1 VAAAFSVQLFQFS
14 RLDSVAPLQHHPPK
28 KEGAMADFQSFQALT
43 YNLDRLRQQPERG
56 AGLAD
61 VLTEPY
67 DKITPEMQTAYYAR
81 HDHNIVRVILG
92 REEPGD
98 GEQRN
103 KYTRA
108 EASFRAWQRDSFL
121 VCRER
126 PAIFAYEQT
135 FCVGGRELTRRA
147 LIGRVR
153 LSRPEEG
160 QILPHERTLS
170 KPKAD
175 RLNLLRHCRA
185 HFGQIFLLY
194 PGTGAEL
201 AAARASATPLAKFE
215 DAYGI
220 RHRLTAIEDDAGLK
234 AVQQTLQ
241 PLKFYIA
248 DGHHRFETSLNYRE
262 EMRRRHPDAGTN
274 APFEFTMA
282 TLVAMNDPGLVV
294 LPTHRL
300 VHDIANFNADTLHRS
315 LAEWFELESASS
327 LDALQAR
334 MGQAPAD
341 DHWFG
346 LFLPAGGFTLLKLRR
361 DRDRAPLFASQ
372 PPLWA
377 DLVVAILHSVI
388 LDRMLGINE
397 EKLREESNL
406 HYLRDATEGVERV
419 RANQGQALFLLNP
432 TPVRAV
438 QAIADARSRMP
449 QKSTDFYP
457 KLPTG
462 MTIYDVSV

>member
-1 VAAAFSVQLFQFS
+1 
-14 RLDSVAPLQHHPPK
+14 
-28 KEGAMADFQSFQALT
+28 MADFQPFQALT
-43 YNLDRLRQQPERG
+43 CNLDRLRHQPARG

-67 DKITPEMQTAYYAR
+67 DKITPDMQAAYYAR
-81 HDHNIVRVILG
+81 HDHNIVRIILG
-92 REEPGD
+92 REEAGD
-98 GEQRN
+98 TDQRN

-108 EASFRAWQRDSFL
+108 AEFFRSWRQENFL
-121 VCRER
+121 VRRER

-135 FCVGGRELTRRA
+135 FRVGGRELTRRA

-175 RLNLLRHCRA
+175 RLNLLRHTQA

-194 PGTGAEL
+194 PGSGAEL
-201 AAARASATPLAKFE
+201 APARAAATPLAKFE
-215 DAYGI
+215 DSYGI
-220 RHRLTAIEDDAGLK
+220 RHCLTAIEDGASLNT
-234 AVQQTLQ
+234 VQQTLQ

-262 EMRRRHPDAGTN
+262 EMRRLHPNAGPD

-282 TLVAMNDPGLVV
+282 TLVAMDDPGLAV

-300 VHDIANFNADTLHRS
+300 VHNVANFDADALRRA
-315 LAEWFELESASS
+315 LAEWFDLEPAAD
-327 LDALQAR
+327 LDALLAR
-334 MGQAPAD
+334 MAQAPAG

-346 LFLPAGGFTLLKLRR
+346 MFLSATGFTLLKLRR
-361 DRDRAPLFASQ
+361 DRDRASLFAGQ
-372 PPLWA
+372 PPLWENL
-377 DLVVAILHSVI
+377 DVAILHTVI

-397 EKLREESNL
+397 ERLREESNL
-406 HYLRDATEGVERV
+406 HYLREATTGVESI
-419 RANQGQALFLLNP
+419 RAGEGQAFFLLNP

>member
-1 VAAAFSVQLFQFS
+1 
-14 RLDSVAPLQHHPPK
+14 
-28 KEGAMADFQSFQALT
+28 MADFQPFQALT
-43 YNLDRLRQQPERG
+43 YNLDRVRQQPERG

-67 DKITPEMQTAYYAR
+67 DKITPEMQAAYYAR
-81 HDHNIVRVILG
+81 HDHNIIRVILG

-98 GEQRN
+98 TEQRN

-108 EASFRAWQRDSFL
+108 EESFRAWQRENFL
-121 VCRER
+121 VRRER

-135 FCVGGRELTRRA
+135 FRVGGRELTRRA

-160 QILPHERTLS
+160 HILPHERTLS

-201 AAARASATPLAKFE
+201 ASARTAATPMAKFE
-215 DAYGI
+215 DQFGI
-220 RHRLTAIEDDAGLK
+220 HHRLTAIEDAAALK
-234 AVQQTLQ
+234 TVQQTLL

-262 EMRRRHPDAGTN
+262 EMRRQHPNAGPD

-282 TLVAMNDPGLVV
+282 TLVAMDDPGLVV

-300 VHDIANFNADTLHRS
+300 VHNIANFNADALRRS
-315 LAEWFELESASS
+315 LAEWFDLEPAAS

-334 MGQAPAD
+334 LAQATAD

-346 LFLPAGGFTLLKLRR
+346 LFLPTGGFTLLKLRR

-377 DLVVAILHSVI
+377 DLDVAILHTVI
-388 LDRMLGINE
+388 LDQMLGINE

-406 HYLRDATEGVERV
+406 HYLREATTGVENV
-419 RANQGQALFLLNP
+419 RGGKGQAFFLLNP

>member
-1 VAAAFSVQLFQFS
+1 
-14 RLDSVAPLQHHPPK
+14 
-28 KEGAMADFQSFQALT
+28 MADFQPFQPWT

-67 DKITPEMQTAYYAR
+67 DKITPDMQTAYYAR
-81 HDHNIVRVILG
+81 HDHNIVRIILG
-92 REEPGD
+92 REEADDAG
-98 GEQRN
+98 QRN

-108 EASFRAWQRDSFL
+108 ADFLRAWQRENFL
-121 VCRER
+121 VRRER
-126 PAIFAYEQT
+126 PSVLAYEQT
-135 FCVGGRELTRRA
+135 FRVGERELTRRA

-160 QILPHERTLS
+160 HILPHERTLS

-175 RLNLLRHCRA
+175 RLNLLRHARA
-185 HFGQIFLLY
+185 HFGQIFLLH
-194 PGTGAEL
+194 PGDAAEL
-201 AAARASATPLAKFE
+201 ASARAAATPLATFE

-220 RHRLTAIEDDAGLK
+220 RHRLEAIEDGAALK
-234 AVQQTLQ
+234 AVQQTLL

-262 EMRRRHPDAGTN
+262 EMRRQHPNAGPD

-282 TLVAMNDPGLVV
+282 TLVAMDDPGLVV
-294 LPTHRL
+294 LPTHRM
-300 VHDIANFNADTLHRS
+300 VHHIANFNADALRRS
-315 LAEWFELESASS
+315 LAEWFELEPAAS

-334 MGQAPAD
+334 MAQTPAGA
-341 DHWFG
+341 HWFG
-346 LFLPAGGFTLLKLRR
+346 MFLPVAGFTLLKLRL
-361 DRDRAPLFASQ
+361 DRDRAPLFAGQ

-377 DLVVAILHSVI
+377 DLDVAILHTLI

-397 EKLREESNL
+397 EKLREESNV
-406 HYLRDATEGVERV
+406 HYLREAAAGVESV
-419 RANQGQALFLLNP
+419 RGGQGQAFFLLNP

>member
-1 VAAAFSVQLFQFS
+1 
-14 RLDSVAPLQHHPPK
+14 
-28 KEGAMADFQSFQALT
+28 MADFQPFQAWT
-43 YNLDRLRQQPERG
+43 YNLDRLGQQPERG

-67 DKITPEMQTAYYAR
+67 DKITPEMQAAYYAR
-81 HDHNIVRVILG
+81 HDHNIVRIILG
-92 REEPGD
+92 REEANDAG
-98 GEQRN
+98 QRN
-103 KYTRA
+103 KYVRA
-108 EASFRAWQRDSFL
+108 AEFL
-121 VCRER
+121 RSWKQENVLVRRER
-126 PAIFAYEQT
+126 PGIFAYEQT
-135 FCVGGRELTRRA
+135 FRAGDRELTRRA

-160 QILPHERTLS
+160 HILPHERTLS

-175 RLNLLRHCRA
+175 RLNLLQHTCS

-194 PGTGAEL
+194 PGSGAEL
-201 AAARASATPLAKFE
+201 ASARASATPMAKFE

-220 RHRLTAIEDDAGLK
+220 RHCLTAIEEGTALK
-234 AVQQTLQ
+234 VVQQMLL

-262 EMRRRHPDAGTN
+262 EMRRKHPNAGPN

-282 TLVAMNDPGLVV
+282 TLVAMEDPGLVV

-300 VHDIANFNADTLHRS
+300 VHNIADFNADTLRRS
-315 LAEWFELESASS
+315 LTAWFELEPAAS
-327 LDALQAR
+327 LEALQAR
-334 MGQAPAD
+334 MAQAPAGA
-341 DHWFG
+341 HWFG
-346 LFLPAGGFTLLKLRR
+346 MFVPAAGFTLLKLRL
-361 DRDRAPLFASQ
+361 DLDRAPLFAGQ

-377 DLVVAILHSVI
+377 DLDVAILHTVI
-388 LDRMLGINE
+388 LDRMLGITE
-397 EKLREESNL
+397 ERLREESNL
-406 HYLRDATEGVERV
+406 HYLREAATGVENV
-419 RANQGQALFLLNP
+419 RGGKGQAFFLLNP

>member
-1 VAAAFSVQLFQFS
+1 
-14 RLDSVAPLQHHPPK
+14 
-28 KEGAMADFQSFQALT
+28 MADFQAFKALT
-43 YNLDRLRQQPERG
+43 YNLDQLRATPRPG

-67 DKITPEMQTAYYAR
+67 DKISPAMQATYYAR

-92 REEPGD
+92 REEAGD
-98 GEQRN
+98 DDRRN

-108 EASFRAWQRDSFL
+108 ASFFQKLQQNVALIRH
-121 VCRER
+121 ER
-126 PAIFAYEQT
+126 PAIFDYQQT
-135 FCVGGRELTRRA
+135 FRAGSRTLTRRA

-160 QILPHERTLS
+160 KVLPHERTLS

-175 RLNLLRHCRA
+175 RLNLLRQTRA

-194 PGTGAEL
+194 PGNGSEFEAPRLGASPL
-201 AAARASATPLAKFE
+201 AAWE
-215 DAYGI
+215 DEYGI
-220 RHRLTAIEDDAGLK
+220 AHRLAVIDTTAALASMKQVLDPM
-234 AVQQTLQ
+234 T
-241 PLKFYIA
+241 FYIA
-248 DGHHRFETSLNYRE
+248 DGHHRYETSLNYRD
-262 EMRRRHPDAGTN
+262 EMRQQYPHHSSD
-274 APFEFTMA
+274 APFNFTMA
-282 TLVAMNDPGLVV
+282 TLVAMDDPGLVV

-300 VHDIANFNADTLHRS
+300 VHGVASLDPAALRRG
-315 LAEWFELESASS
+315 LAEWFELEPAAT

-334 MGQAPAD
+334 MAQAGRD
-341 DHWFG
+341 DHWLG
-346 LFLPAGGFTLLKLRR
+346 MFLPPGEFAVLKLRR
-361 DRDRAPLFASQ
+361 DRDRKPLFASQ
-372 PPLWA
+372 PPLW
-377 DLVVAILHSVI
+377 DGLDVAILHTMV
-388 LDRMLGINE
+388 LDKLMGIDE
-397 EKLREESNL
+397 ARLREESNL
-406 HYLRDATEGVERV
+406 HYLREAAPGVERV
-419 RANQGQALFLLNP
+419 RKGEAQALFLLNP

>member
-1 VAAAFSVQLFQFS
+1 
-14 RLDSVAPLQHHPPK
+14 
-28 KEGAMADFQSFQALT
+28 MADFQPFQALT
-43 YNLDRLRQQPERG
+43 FNLDRLRHQPERG

-67 DKITPEMQTAYYAR
+67 DKITPEMQAAYYTR
-81 HDHNIVRVILG
+81 HDRNIVRIILG
-92 REEPGD
+92 REEAGD
-98 GEQRN
+98 TDQHN

-108 EASFRAWQRDSFL
+108 AEFFRSWRQENFL
-121 VCRER
+121 VRRER
-126 PAIFAYEQT
+126 TAIFAYEQT
-135 FCVGGRELTRRA
+135 FRVGGRELTRRA

-175 RLNLLRHCRA
+175 RLNLLRHTQA

-194 PGTGAEL
+194 PGSGAEL
-201 AAARASATPLAKFE
+201 AQARAAATPLAKFE
-215 DAYGI
+215 DPYGI
-220 RHRLTAIEDDAGLK
+220 HHCLTAIEDGASLNT
-234 AVQQTLQ
+234 VQQTLR

-262 EMRRRHPDAGTN
+262 EMRRQHPNAGPD

-282 TLVAMNDPGLVV
+282 TLVAMDDPGLVV

-300 VHDIANFNADTLHRS
+300 VHNIANFNADTLRQA
-315 LAEWFELESASS
+315 LAEWFDLEPAAS
-327 LDALQAR
+327 LDVLQAR
-334 MGQAPAD
+334 MAQAPAD

-346 LFLPAGGFTLLKLRR
+346 MFLSATGFALLKLRR
-361 DRDRAPLFASQ
+361 DRDRAPLFAGQ
-372 PPLWA
+372 PPLWENL
-377 DLVVAILHSVI
+377 DVAILHTVI

-397 EKLREESNL
+397 ERLREESNL
-406 HYLRDATEGVERV
+406 HYLREAAAGVESV
-419 RANQGQALFLLNP
+419 RGGQGQAFVLLNP

-438 QAIADARSRMP
+438 KAIADARSRMP

>member
-1 VAAAFSVQLFQFS
+1 
-14 RLDSVAPLQHHPPK
+14 
-28 KEGAMADFQSFQALT
+28 MADFQPFQALT

-67 DKITPEMQTAYYAR
+67 DKITPEMQAAYYAR

-92 REEPGD
+92 REEAGD
-98 GEQRN
+98 AEQCN

-108 EASFRAWQRDSFL
+108 EEFFRAWQRESFL
-121 VCRER
+121 VRRER

-135 FCVGGRELTRRA
+135 FRVGGRELTRRA

-160 QILPHERTLS
+160 HILPHERTLS

-175 RLNLLRHCRA
+175 RLNLLRHARA

-201 AAARASATPLAKFE
+201 ESARAAATSLAKFE

-220 RHRLTAIEDDAGLK
+220 RHRLTAIEDGAGLK
-234 AVQQTLQ
+234 AVQQTLR

-262 EMRRRHPDAGTN
+262 EMRRQHPNAGPD

-282 TLVAMNDPGLVV
+282 TLVAMDDPGLVV

-300 VHDIANFNADTLHRS
+300 VHNIANFNADALRRS
-315 LAEWFELESASS
+315 LAEWFELEPAAS

-334 MGQAPAD
+334 MGQALAD

-346 LFLPAGGFTLLKLRR
+346 LFLLGGFTLLKLRR
-361 DRDRAPLFASQ
+361 DLDRAPLFANQ

-377 DLVVAILHSVI
+377 DLDVAILHTVI

-406 HYLRDATEGVERV
+406 HYLREAAAGVENV
-419 RANQGQALFLLNP
+419 HSGKGQAFLLLNP

>member
-1 VAAAFSVQLFQFS
+1 
-14 RLDSVAPLQHHPPK
+14 
-28 KEGAMADFQSFQALT
+28 MADFQPFKAWT

-67 DKITPEMQTAYYAR
+67 DKITPEMQAAYYAR
-81 HDHNIVRVILG
+81 QDHNIVRVILG

-98 GEQRN
+98 GESRN

-108 EASFRAWQRDSFL
+108 AEFLGAWQRESFL
-121 VCRER
+121 VRRER

-135 FCVGGRELTRRA
+135 FRAGGRELTRRA

-160 QILPHERTLS
+160 HILPHERTLS

-175 RLNLLRHCRA
+175 RLNLLRHARA

-194 PGTGAEL
+194 PGSGAEL
-201 AAARASATPLAKFE
+201 ASARAAAAPLAKFE

-220 RHRLTAIEDDAGLK
+220 RHSLAAIEDGAALK
-234 AVQQTLQ
+234 TVQQTLL

-262 EMRRRHPDAGTN
+262 EMRRQHPAAGPD

-282 TLVAMNDPGLVV
+282 TLVAMDDPGLVV

-300 VHDIANFNADTLHRS
+300 VHNIAGFNPDALCRS
-315 LAEWFELESASS
+315 LGEWFDLEPAAS
-327 LDALQAR
+327 LDALLAR
-334 MGQAPAD
+334 MGQAPAGA
-341 DHWFG
+341 HWFG
-346 LFLPAGGFTLLKLRR
+346 MVLPAAGFTLLKLRA
-361 DRDRAPLFASQ
+361 DRDRAPLFAGQ

-377 DLVVAILHSVI
+377 DLDVAILHTII

-397 EKLREESNL
+397 ERLREESNL
-406 HYLRDATEGVERV
+406 HYVREAATGVESV
-419 RANQGQALFLLNP
+419 RGGQGQAFFLLNP

-438 QAIADARSRMP
+438 QTIADARSRMP

>member
-1 VAAAFSVQLFQFS
+1 
-14 RLDSVAPLQHHPPK
+14 
-28 KEGAMADFQSFQALT
+28 MADFQPFQALT
-43 YNLDRLRQQPERG
+43 CNLDRLRQQPERG

-67 DKITPEMQTAYYAR
+67 DKITSDMQAAYYAR
-81 HDHNIVRVILG
+81 HDRNIVRIILG
-92 REEPGD
+92 REEAGD
-98 GEQRN
+98 TDQRN

-108 EASFRAWQRDSFL
+108 AEFFRSWRQENFL
-121 VCRER
+121 ARRER
-126 PAIFAYEQT
+126 TAIFAYEQT
-135 FCVGGRELTRRA
+135 FRVGGRELTRRA

-160 QILPHERTLS
+160 HILPHERTLS

-175 RLNLLRHCRA
+175 RLNLLRHTQA

-194 PGTGAEL
+194 SGSGEEL
-201 AAARASATPLAKFE
+201 APPRAAATLLARFE
-215 DAYGI
+215 DSYGI
-220 RHRLTAIEDDAGLK
+220 RHCLTAIEDGASLNT
-234 AVQQTLQ
+234 VQQTLQ

-262 EMRRRHPDAGTN
+262 EMRRQHPNAGPD

-282 TLVAMNDPGLVV
+282 TLVAMDDPGLVV

-300 VHDIANFNADTLHRS
+300 VHNVANFNADALRRA
-315 LAEWFELESASS
+315 LAEWFDLEPAAS
-327 LDALQAR
+327 LDGLQAR
-334 MGQAPAD
+334 MAQAPAG

-346 LFLPAGGFTLLKLRR
+346 MFLSATGFTLLKLRR
-361 DRDRAPLFASQ
+361 DRDRAPLFAGQ
-372 PPLWA
+372 PPLWENL
-377 DLVVAILHSVI
+377 DVAILHTVI

-397 EKLREESNL
+397 ERLREESNL
-406 HYLRDATEGVERV
+406 HYLREATTGVESI
-419 RANQGQALFLLNP
+419 RAGKGQAFFLLNP

>member
-1 VAAAFSVQLFQFS
+1 
-14 RLDSVAPLQHHPPK
+14 
-28 KEGAMADFQSFQALT
+28 MADFQPFQALA
-43 YNLDRLRQQPERG
+43 YNLDRLRQQPARG

-81 HDHNIVRVILG
+81 HDQNIVRVILG
-92 REEPGD
+92 REEAGD
-98 GEQRN
+98 TDQRN

-108 EASFRAWQRDSFL
+108 AEFFRSWQQENFL
-121 VCRER
+121 VRR
-126 PAIFAYEQT
+126 AQPAIFAYEQT
-135 FCVGGRELTRRA
+135 FRVGGRELTRRA

-160 QILPHERTLS
+160 HILPHERTLS

-175 RLNLLRHCRA
+175 RLNLLRHARA

-194 PGTGAEL
+194 PGSGAEL
-201 AAARASATPLAKFE
+201 NAARAAATPLAKFE
-215 DAYGI
+215 DQYGI
-220 RHRLTAIEDDAGLK
+220 RHYLAAIESSASLN
-234 AVQQTLQ
+234 AVQQTLR

-262 EMRRRHPDAGTN
+262 EMRRQHPNAGPA

-282 TLVAMNDPGLVV
+282 TLVAMDDPGLVV

-300 VHDIANFNADTLHRS
+300 VHNIANFNADALQRA
-315 LAEWFELESASS
+315 LAEWFDLEPVAS
-327 LDALQAR
+327 LDALQTR
-334 MGQAPAD
+334 MAQAPAD

-346 LFLPAGGFTLLKLRR
+346 LFLPTAGFTLLKLRR
-361 DRDRAPLFASQ
+361 DRDRAPLFAGQ

-377 DLVVAILHSVI
+377 DLDVAILHTVI
-388 LDRMLGINE
+388 LDKMLGINE

-406 HYLRDATEGVERV
+406 HYLREAAAGVESV
-419 RANQGQALFLLNP
+419 RGGKGQAFFLLNP

>member
-1 VAAAFSVQLFQFS
+1 
-14 RLDSVAPLQHHPPK
+14 
-28 KEGAMADFQSFQALT
+28 MADFQPFQALT
-43 YNLDRLRQQPERG
+43 CNLDRLRHQPERG

-67 DKITPEMQTAYYAR
+67 DKITPDMQAAYYAR
-81 HDHNIVRVILG
+81 HDRNIVRIILG
-92 REEPGD
+92 REEAGD
-98 GEQRN
+98 TDQCN

-108 EASFRAWQRDSFL
+108 AEFFRSWRQENFL
-121 VCRER
+121 ARRER
-126 PAIFAYEQT
+126 PAIFAYEQM
-135 FCVGGRELTRRA
+135 FRVGGRELTRRA

-175 RLNLLRHCRA
+175 RLNLLRHTQA

-194 PGTGAEL
+194 PGAGAEL
-201 AAARASATPLAKFE
+201 APARSAASPLAKFE
-215 DAYGI
+215 DSYGI
-220 RHRLTAIEDDAGLK
+220 RHCLTAIEDGTSLNT
-234 AVQQTLQ
+234 VQQTLQ

-262 EMRRRHPDAGTN
+262 EMRRQHPNAGPD

-282 TLVAMNDPGLVV
+282 TLVAMDDPGLVV

-300 VHDIANFNADTLHRS
+300 VHNVANFNADALRRA
-315 LAEWFELESASS
+315 LAEWFDLEPAAS
-327 LDALQAR
+327 LDELQAR
-334 MGQAPAD
+334 MAQAPAD

-346 LFLPAGGFTLLKLRR
+346 MFLSATGFALLKLRR
-361 DRDRAPLFASQ
+361 DRDRAALFAGQ
-372 PPLWA
+372 PPLWE
-377 DLVVAILHSVI
+377 DLDVAILHTVI

-397 EKLREESNL
+397 ERLREESNL
-406 HYLRDATEGVERV
+406 HYLREATIGVESV
-419 RANQGQALFLLNP
+419 RAEEGQAFFLLNP

>member
-1 VAAAFSVQLFQFS
+1 
-14 RLDSVAPLQHHPPK
+14 
-28 KEGAMADFQSFQALT
+28 MADFQPFQALS

-67 DKITPEMQTAYYAR
+67 DKITPEMQAAYYGR

-92 REEPGD
+92 REEAGD
-98 GEQRN
+98 TNQHN

-108 EASFRAWQRDSFL
+108 AGSFRAWQQEKFL
-121 VCRER
+121 VRR
-126 PAIFAYEQT
+126 DQPAIFAYEQT
-135 FCVGGRELTRRA
+135 FRVGGRELTRRA

-175 RLNLLRHCRA
+175 RLNLLRHAQA

-194 PGTGAEL
+194 PGSGAEL
-201 AAARASATPLAKFE
+201 AAARAAATPMAKFE

-220 RHRLTAIEDDAGLK
+220 RHRLTAIEEGADLK
-234 AVQQTLQ
+234 VVQQALR

-262 EMRRRHPDAGTN
+262 EMRRQHPNAGPD

-282 TLVAMNDPGLVV
+282 TLVAMDDPGLVV

-300 VHDIANFNADTLHRS
+300 VHNIASFSADALRGA
-315 LAEWFELESASS
+315 LAEWFNLEPAAD
-327 LDALQAR
+327 LNALLAR

-346 LFLPAGGFTLLKLRR
+346 LFLPDSGFTLLKLRR
-361 DRDRAPLFASQ
+361 DRDRAPLFAGQ
-372 PPLWA
+372 PPLWENL
-377 DLVVAILHSVI
+377 DVAILHTVI

-397 EKLREESNL
+397 ERLREESNL
-406 HYLRDATEGVERV
+406 HYLREAAAGVESV
-419 RANQGQALFLLNP
+419 RGGQGQAFFLLNP

>member
-1 VAAAFSVQLFQFS
+1 
-14 RLDSVAPLQHHPPK
+14 
-28 KEGAMADFQSFQALT
+28 MADFQPFQALT

-67 DKITPEMQTAYYAR
+67 DKITPEMQAAYYAR

-92 REEPGD
+92 REENSD
-98 GEQRN
+98 SDQCN

-108 EASFRAWQRDSFL
+108 EESFRAWQRESFL
-121 VCRER
+121 VRRER

-135 FCVGGRELTRRA
+135 FRVGGRELTRRA

-201 AAARASATPLAKFE
+201 ASARAAAAPLAKFE

-220 RHRLTAIEDDAGLK
+220 RHRLTAIEDSARLK
-234 AVQQTLQ
+234 AVQQTLL

-248 DGHHRFETSLNYRE
+248 DGHHRFETSLSYRE
-262 EMRRRHPDAGTN
+262 EMRRQHPNAGPD

-282 TLVAMNDPGLVV
+282 TLVAMDDPGLVV

-300 VHDIANFNADTLHRS
+300 VHNIANFNADALQRT
-315 LAEWFELESASS
+315 LAEWFDLEPAAG
-327 LDALQAR
+327 LDALQTR
-334 MGQAPAD
+334 MAQAKAD

-346 LFLPAGGFTLLKLRR
+346 LFLPGGFTLLKLRR

-377 DLVVAILHSVI
+377 NLDVAILHTVI

-397 EKLREESNL
+397 ERLREESNL
-406 HYLRDATEGVERV
+406 HYLREAAAGVESV
-419 RANQGQALFLLNP
+419 RGGKGQAFFLLNP